1 MENDLTCREAV
12 GLLGAGEDDLR
23 EAQIVSCLLRGEEI
37 SSIDED
43 FMVSRYGYEF
53 RKVVGV

>member
-12 GLLGAGEDDLR
+12 GLLGLGEDDLK